1 MNGIILPTGL
11 LERAAV
17 LNKNCVQ
24 SVNFGRVDI
33 YRRAF
38 WYDVETRDWFA
49 HSYDEQF

>member
-1 MNGIILPTGL
+1 MNGIILQTDLQGK
-11 LERAAV
+11 AAD

-38 WYDVETRDWFA
+38 C
-49 HSYDEQF
+49 YDEIIKFDAE